1 MTHCRPEKRV
11 AAIAA
16 QRSIQ
21 WSTVPPSARPRLFV
35 SFGRR
40 SSIIPVREAA
50 SVDVESV
57 TSERFAGGVKTV
69 PTGAGGCRPRG
80 SRVGRS
86 AAAHEGSLRSPS
98 LAAHVSIPVNGRDR
112 FPNAMSDVAGSASDP
127 SPEQGSVRVV
137 GTAHVSE
144 ASARE
149 VEEVIAE
156 ERPDVVAVELDEG
169 RYRQLKGDTPDDLDA
184 ADLLKGNTVFQFI
197 AYWML
202 SYVQSRMGERFDVKP
217 GADMMAA
224 IATAEAH
231 AIDVAL
237 VDRDIQVT
245 IQRFWTRLSGLEKL
259 KLVGGLAVGAGD
271 PLAVGLGIGAS
282 VGLLLGILV
291 EAFAGPLFVPAT
303 LGPGL
308 LVSLLDG
315 LAVVG
320 LLTALVGSIL
330 AAVFT
335 LTAPDE
341 KELDEFDL
349 ESLTDTDVVTAMM
362 EEFRR
367 FSPGGAEALI
377 DERDAYLAH
386 NIHSLREAG
395 KNVVAVVGAGHRAG
409 IESYLENPETLPPME
424 SLTGTQETSR
434 FSPYKLFGYVFT
446 LGFLVFFVLVAMAGV
461 QQGFLLRLLAMWF
474 VVNFVFSFTL
484 AKLAGAHWTSAGV
497 GGAVAWLTSVNP
509 LLAPGWFAGYVE
521 LRYVDVNVSDI
532 STLNE
537 LVGDESIPIPDLV
550 RRMLAVPLFKLIMIV
565 ALTNVGSFVGS
576 ILFVAL
582 VVPVLF
588 SGQGI
593 DSATDV
599 AALMLRGARN
609 SIDLIL
615 GRLT

>member
-1 MTHCRPEKRV
+1 
-11 AAIAA
+11 
-16 QRSIQ
+16 
-21 WSTVPPSARPRLFV
+21 
-35 SFGRR
+35 
-40 SSIIPVREAA
+40 
-50 SVDVESV
+50 
-57 TSERFAGGVKTV
+57 
-69 PTGAGGCRPRG
+69 
-80 SRVGRS
+80 
-86 AAAHEGSLRSPS
+86 
-98 LAAHVSIPVNGRDR
+98 
-112 FPNAMSDVAGSASDP
+112 MSDVAGSAPDP
-127 SPEQGSVRVV
+127 PGARGSVRVV

-169 RYRQLKGDTPDDLDA
+169 RFRQLKGDTPDDLDA

-224 IATAEAH
+224 VETAEEH
-231 AIDVAL
+231 GIDVAL

-245 IQRFWTRLSGLEKL
+245 IQRFWARLSGLEKL

-271 PLAVGLGIGAS
+271 PLAIGLGVGAS
-282 VGLLLGILV
+282 VGLFLGILL

-303 LGPGL
+303 LGPGIV
-308 LVSLLDG
+308 VSLLDG
-315 LAVVG
+315 LAIVG
-320 LLTALVGSIL
+320 LVTAIVGGLL
-330 AAVFT
+330 AVVVT

-341 KELDEFDL
+341 EELDEFDL
-349 ESLTDTDVVTAMM
+349 ENLTDTDVVTAMM

-386 NIHSLREAG
+386 NIHALREAG

-409 IESYLENPETLPPME
+409 IEAYLEHPESLPPME
-424 SLTGTQETSR
+424 SITGRQESSR
-434 FSPYKLFGYVFT
+434 FSPYKIFGYVFT

-461 QQGFLLRLLAMWF
+461 QQGFLLRLLGLWF
-474 VVNFVFSFTL
+474 VVNFLFSFGL

-532 STLNE
+532 GTLNE
-537 LVGDESIPIPDLV
+537 LLGDESIPIPDLV
-550 RRMLAVPLFKLIMIV
+550 RRMLEVPLFKLIMIV

-582 VVPVLF
+582 VVPALF
-588 SGQGI
+588 AGAGI
-593 DSATDV
+593 DSAGDV
-599 AALMLRGARN
+599 AALMLRGAQN
-609 SIDLIL
+609 SLDLIA
-615 GRLT
+615 RALT